1 MTRQNYYKQR
11 LVRERLT
18 VDEQLV
24 LELIRKERHDMPHL
38 GCRKLMSLV
47 ESELKAADAMIGR
60 DRFFGLL
67 RRHHM
72 LPARLRRNQN
82 LTRRRGDNGIR
93 PRIMPITRIFEGVCQ
108 KSLDKK
114 SLRGAKKSIG
124 CGIERPKRGVHTTN
138 SRHGFAVYSNS
149 AKDLQVTGPHQLLV
163 SDITYIRTNEGFMY
177 LSLVMD
183 AFSRKIVGYDCSD
196 NLEMEGVMRAG
207 ARAIRELSSPGS
219 FMSYH
224 FLIEK
229 HNVRVR
235 IRATYRNRNVVQCGV
250 KAPTESTQRRPDT
263 RYEEVSGSLP
273 SHGEIGD
280 EPKIFQ
286 IFGFIR

>member
-1 MTRQNYYKQR
+1 MAGERFCGRWPGRRWAGWAGGNGPLR
-11 LVRERLT
+11 L
-18 VDEQLV
+18 Q
-24 LELIRKERHDMPHL
+24 P
-38 GCRKLMSLV
+38 G
-47 ESELKAADAMIGR
+47 
-60 DRFFGLL
+60 
-67 RRHHM
+67 
-72 LPARLRRNQN
+72 
-82 LTRRRGDNGIR
+82 
-93 PRIMPITRIFEGVCQ
+93 
-108 KSLDKK
+108 
-114 SLRGAKKSIG
+114 
-124 CGIERPKRGVHTTN
+124 
-138 SRHGFAVYSNS
+138 
-149 AKDLQVTGPHQLLV
+149 
-163 SDITYIRTNEGFMY
+163 
-177 LSLVMD
+177 
-183 AFSRKIVGYDCSD
+183 RKIVGYDCSD